1 MVVATNMRYGTTQT
15 TDILHVT
22 GGLRGQRA
30 IGGWLI
36 GPLFKDGSLAAIGPV
51 KDENFAETCRAL
63 GESVFGAD
71 DISMSDPLLPA
82 RVWRPLVGP
91 LLLKHGHRPE
101 PEITKVESATAPPA
115 TSPCAASSR
124 CAARAGRAGSAP
136 PKASFAA
143 PDSSAPTRQGI
154 KSASAPAEKSG
165 ERARRRE
172 SRSHPSDRPPCPNS
186 GWRFRRHAG
195 QPSTITARSPGC
207 GSGAGC
213 AERRTAGLRRD
224 LEPGFLRACQSFDAN
239 LILECIVRPPTAS
252 ATETLQCLR
261 R

>member
-115 TSPCAASSR
+115 TSPSCGQQPLRRPGGPSRSSR
-124 CAARAGRAGSAP
+124 QRAA
-136 PKASFAA
+136 
-143 PDSSAPTRQGI
+143 
-154 KSASAPAEKSG
+154 E
-165 ERARRRE
+165 
-172 SRSHPSDRPPCPNS
+172 
-186 GWRFRRHAG
+186 
-195 QPSTITARSPGC
+195 
-207 GSGAGC
+207 
-213 AERRTAGLRRD
+213 
-224 LEPGFLRACQSFDAN
+224 GFLRRARFFGTHAPRDKERERTSRK
-239 LILECIVRPPTAS
+239 IGREST
-252 ATETLQCLR
+252 T
-261 R
+261 